1 MKNKINNYVVN
12 TLNGMALGLFSSL
25 IIGLIIKQIGT
36 ILHND
41 SLISMGKT
49 AQFLMGPA
57 IGAGV
62 AYARKASPLGIF
74 ASIICGA
81 IGAKTLTFIN
91 DVPSIAIGEPVGA
104 LIASLI
110 GAEMSKFINNKTKLN
125 IILVPAFTIIA
136 GGTVGLFLAPFISL
150 IMTEIGLTIN
160 HITKLHPIPMGILLS
175 MIMGILLTLPV
186 SSAAISISL
195 GLSGLAAGAATIGCA
210 SHMIGFAVASF
221 RDNKVGGLVSQGLG
235 TSMLQ
240 IGNIIKN
247 PWIATGP
254 IVASIILGP
263 ISTVVFTM
271 ENNKIGAGMGTSG
284 LVGQLSTLDT
294 MGFSIYNLY
303 LISLMHF
310 LLPALISFGITSF
323 LRKKQIIKDGDM
335 KI

>member
-1 MKNKINNYVVN
+1 MKNKINNYMVD
-12 TLNGMALGLFSSL
+12 TLNGMALGLFASL

-36 ILHND
+36 IINNN
-41 SLISMGKT
+41 SLIYIGKT
-49 AQFLMGPA
+49 AQFFMGPA

-81 IGAKTLTFIN
+81 IGAKTLVFVDNIPTI
-91 DVPSIAIGEPVGA
+91 SIGEPVGA
-104 LIASLI
+104 LISSLV
-110 GAEMSKFINNKTKLN
+110 GAEVSKLVNNKTKLN
-125 IILVPAFTIIA
+125 IVLVPAFTIIS
-136 GGTVGLFLAPFISL
+136 GGTIGIFVAPFISL
-150 IMTEIGLTIN
+150 MMNEIGVTIN
-160 HITKLHPIPMGILLS
+160 QITKLHPIPMGIMIS

-195 GLSGLAAGAATIGCA
+195 SLSGLAAGASTVGCA
-210 SHMIGFAVASF
+210 SHMIGFAVASYK
-221 RDNKVGGLVSQGLG
+221 DNKIGGLVSQGLG

-254 IVASIILGP
+254 IIASIILGP
-263 ISTVVFTM
+263 ISTTIFSM

-284 LVGQLSTLDT
+284 LVGQLSTFDT
-294 MGFSIYNLY
+294 MGFTPYNL
-303 LISLMHF
+303 SLVIILHF
-310 LLPALISFGITSF
+310 ILPALISFLTTSI
-323 LRKKQIIKDGDM
+323 LKKKQLIKDGDM